1 MKRKIEIF
9 LTSLWYVYLMVTRSL
24 HLTFAINTGD
34 RIICKIFV
42 LSSKKIWGAKREVR
56 FLIFNPTNSTIHLT
70 GSFNHLFTRHIIQ
83 AAYVRRCR
91 KWQKRLFNIFCFR
104 TCRAHQRCY
113 FDSTMAVIMCVIKV
127 KEHRAVLCCSI
138 QVKRFLIHV

>member
-1 MKRKIEIF
+1 M
-9 LTSLWYVYLMVTRSL
+9 
-24 HLTFAINTGD
+24 
-34 RIICKIFV
+34 

-127 KEHRAVLCCSI
+127 KEHKSCSLL
-138 QVKRFLIHV
+138 QHSTQALFDSCVKRWYLFFTSSFYMYVPCERKTNAGYILLQLFKISFAAT